1 MKLFDALKRVTD
13 SFREGVGHVL
23 GRPSAPLATSLE
35 ELEELLIVSDV
46 SYETTRTLIAN
57 IGKRARKGE
66 PLAEAFQ
73 NTVTSLLDIPT
84 PNLFL
89 QDEPFIAL
97 LVGTNGGGKTTSA
110 AKLARFLQLR
120 GKRVLLCAAD
130 TFRAAGGLQLE
141 EWGRRLNLPVES
153 DEKGTAASALIYR
166 SVERFHSEKF
176 DVLLVDTAG
185 RVASK
190 ENLMKELEK
199 NVRTIKKLVPE
210 EPREVFMVLDAT
222 IGQNAIVQAKE
233 FLRFSGLTGI
243 VLTKMDGTAKGGTV
257 LTIAEQFKLPVKF
270 VGVGEGTE
278 DLYPFSP
285 QEYGRLLFGP

>member
-166 SVERFHSEKF
+166 SVERFLSEKF

-243 VLTKMDGTAKGGTV
+243 VLTKMDGTAKGGT
-257 LTIAEQFKLPVKF
+257 
-270 VGVGEGTE
+270 E

>member
-1 MKLFDALKRVTD
+1 MTQPVVDIRDLTFAYNGQAVL
-13 SFREGVGHVL
+13 SGVSLAVAQGERLAVL
-23 GRPSAPLATSLE
+23 GP
-35 ELEELLIVSDV
+35 
-46 SYETTRTLIAN
+46 
-57 IGKRARKGE
+57 
-66 PLAEAFQ
+66 
-73 NTVTSLLDIPT
+73 
-84 PNLFL
+84 
-89 QDEPFIAL
+89 
-97 LVGTNGGGKTTSA
+97 NGGGKTTSA

-120 GKRVLLCAAD
+120 GKRVHLCAAD

-166 SVERFHSEKF
+166 SVERFLSEKF

>member
-1 MKLFDALKRVTD
+1 
-13 SFREGVGHVL
+13 
-23 GRPSAPLATSLE
+23 
-35 ELEELLIVSDV
+35 
-46 SYETTRTLIAN
+46 
-57 IGKRARKGE
+57 
-66 PLAEAFQ
+66 
-73 NTVTSLLDIPT
+73 
-84 PNLFL
+84 
-89 QDEPFIAL
+89 
-97 LVGTNGGGKTTSA
+97 
-110 AKLARFLQLR
+110 
-120 GKRVLLCAAD
+120 
-130 TFRAAGGLQLE
+130 
-141 EWGRRLNLPVES
+141 
-153 DEKGTAASALIYR
+153 
-166 SVERFHSEKF
+166 
-176 DVLLVDTAG
+176 
-185 RVASK
+185 
-190 ENLMKELEK
+190 MKELEK